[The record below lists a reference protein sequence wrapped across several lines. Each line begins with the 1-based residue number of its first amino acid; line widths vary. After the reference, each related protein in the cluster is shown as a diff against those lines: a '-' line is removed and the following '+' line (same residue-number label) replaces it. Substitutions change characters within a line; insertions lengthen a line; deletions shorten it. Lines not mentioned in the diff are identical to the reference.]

1 MKLRWIAL
9 LVLVV
14 GAVAWAGRSLPHA
27 QVTAAESR
35 AEEPMLAHDV
45 YFTLQDNSPEQ
56 VAALVDACKKY
67 LVDHPGVVYFACG
80 TVADYDRPVND
91 RGFDVAL
98 KVVFADRASHDKYQT
113 APTHLQFIE
122 ENRANWK
129 QVRVFDADVESI
141 APR

>member
-1 MKLRWIAL
+1 MKYRWFAL
-9 LVLVV
+9 LLVVLGFVLVV
-14 GAVAWAGRSLPHA
+14 RQESPLAHVW
-27 QVTAAESR
+27 AAESR

-45 YFTLQDNSPEQ
+45 YFTLTDNSPKRIN
-56 VAALVDACKKY
+56 ALVESCKKY

-91 RGFDVAL
+91 RAFDVAL
-98 KVVFADRASHDKYQT
+98 KVVFKDRASHDQYQT
-113 APTHLQFIE
+113 APTHVQFIE

-129 QVRVFDADVESI
+129 QVRVFDADVEAI